1 MLQLHR
7 FHKPRQPAMTLL
19 CVSGER
25 RCDDHQAQHFR
36 WGSAIFLK
44 SPLPR
49 TKGAL
54 VCDERLFRGDV
65 TLSNTGPDWDSND
78 FMNDKNSIFRT
89 II

>member
-1 MLQLHR
+1 MS
-7 FHKPRQPAMTLL
+7 F
-19 CVSGER
+19 
-25 RCDDHQAQHFR
+25 
-36 WGSAIFLK
+36 AIFLK

-78 FMNDKNSIFRT
+78 FMNDKNSIFHT